1 MVITLTLLW
10 QRARQM
16 NTAWRSSSVS
26 APAGVLILS
35 AHPDDEVMFFSPIIL
50 SLLEAGTAVWGL
62 CLSQGDADGLGDVRR
77 KELQKAYGTLGVDN
91 ERVTSLNDGRFRD
104 GMSNEWQADE
114 IVGAVKHHLEHL
126 GRQQAASIDTI
137 ITFDAKGVSRHPNHI
152 ALYRAAQLWLRSQS
166 SSHPSPRILALQTL
180 PLSTKFLSLFGSL
193 WQHQTLR
200 CAIPHLAS
208 AKQRDSTPVR
218 ALLPLYGQGGT
229 NYLTAL
235 RAMRDHA
242 SQLVWFRYLYILL
255 SGHMWGSVLCPVY
268 ATLQ

>member
-1 MVITLTLLW
+1 
-10 QRARQM
+10 M
-16 NTAWRSSSVS
+16 NTAWRSSGLS

-62 CLSQGDADGLGDVRR
+62 CLSQGDADGLGHVRR
-77 KELQKAYGTLGVDN
+77 KELQKAYGTLGVVND
-91 ERVTSLNDGRFRD
+91 RVASLNDARFRD

-126 GRQQAASIDTI
+126 ARQQAASIDII
-137 ITFDAKGVSRHPNHI
+137 ITFDAKGVSGHPNHI

-166 SSHPSPRILALQTL
+166 SSNRSSSSSPRILALQTL

-200 CAIPHLAS
+200 S
-208 AKQRDSTPVR
+208 
-218 ALLPLYGQGGT
+218 LLPLYGHGGT

-235 RAMRDHA
+235 RAMRHHA

-255 SGHMWGSVLCPVY
+255 SGHMWGSVLCPVRV
-268 ATLQ
+268 TDEG